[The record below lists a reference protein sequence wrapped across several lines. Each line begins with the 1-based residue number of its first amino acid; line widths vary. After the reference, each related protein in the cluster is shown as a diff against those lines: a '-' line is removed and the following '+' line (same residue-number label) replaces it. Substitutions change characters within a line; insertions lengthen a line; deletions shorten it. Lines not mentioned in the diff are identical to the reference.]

1 MERSFRSQ
9 GVDVTIRE
17 SKDRVELELNGE
29 PIEVAKIDDQYHS
42 QLAHQFRPFDSM
54 DELVDT
60 LLRNEGR
67 FWKLAPPGTAHGTHG
82 ETSGKAG
89 RRTSGG
95 RKKKRG
101 GGAGHGGHR

>member
-17 SKDRVELELNGE
+17 SRGRVELELNGE
-29 PIEVAKIDDQYHS
+29 PIEVTKIDDQYHS
-42 QLAHQFRPFDSM
+42 QLAHQFKAFDSM

-67 FWKLAPPGTAHGTHG
+67 LWKLAPPGMGHGGHG
-82 ETSGKAG
+82 APSTKSG
-89 RRTSGG
+89 RRASRAG
-95 RKKKRG
+95 KKGG
-101 GGAGHGGHR
+101 GGAGHGGHS